1 MSQLQMLAPVLVQK
15 AARVTGGHI
24 NNVAMSRYDDARNGT
39 TAGSG
44 FAS

>member
-1 MSQLQMLAPVLVQK
+1 MSQLQMFAPVVVKK
-15 AARVTGGHI
+15 AARVTGNHI
-24 NNVAMSRYDDARNGT
+24 INIAMSRYDDARNGT